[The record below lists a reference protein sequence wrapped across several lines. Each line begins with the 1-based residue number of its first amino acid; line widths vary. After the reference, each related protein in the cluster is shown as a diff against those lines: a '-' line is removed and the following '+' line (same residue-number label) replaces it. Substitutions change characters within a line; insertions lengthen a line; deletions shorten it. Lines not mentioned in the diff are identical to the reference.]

1 MKLNTMRE
9 SVKSNTKLSLLAVC
23 EFVDYFQPF
32 GNLVEEI
39 RCDLVG

>member
-1 MKLNTMRE
+1 MRD
-9 SVKSNTKLSLLAVC
+9 SVKLNTKLSLLAVC
-23 EFVDYFQPF
+23 EFVHDFQPF